1 MRRSELERFL
11 LESLDDD
18 RLSRGERQVLKA
30 LLAELD
36 PDDHEQQVLLHRAFE
51 LAQERLF
58 DGRDR
63 VLIDWLEEVV
73 KVLRLSGDP
82 SADGRPAD
90 RVAEA
95 WFTPSK
101 RAVGRLRGLM
111 ANCRHSLD
119 VCVFTITHDD
129 LAEELLNAKQRRV
142 RVRILTDDDKSHDLG
157 SDVSRLSRAGIEVRM
172 DDSPAHMHNKF
183 VVLDER
189 LLVTGSFNW
198 TRSAATAN
206 QESFIV
212 TDDPTLVSAHL
223 KEFERLWIQFANG

>member
-11 LESLDDD
+11 LQSLDDD
-18 RLSRGERQVLKA
+18 RLSRGERQVLQA

-36 PDDHEQQVLLHRAFE
+36 PDTHEQQVLLHRAFA
-51 LAQERLF
+51 LAAERLF

-63 VLIDWLEEVV
+63 VLVDWLEEVV
-73 KVLRLSGDP
+73 KVLRPTQETAAGGG
-82 SADGRPAD
+82 AE

-95 WFTPSK
+95 WFTPSR
-101 RAVGRLRGLM
+101 RAIGRLRGLM
-111 ANCRHSLD
+111 ANCRHRLD

-129 LAEELLNAKQRRV
+129 LAEELLMAQRRKV
-142 RVRILTDDDKSHDLG
+142 AVRILTDDEKSHDLG
-157 SDVSRLSRAGIEVRM
+157 SDVHRLERAGIEVRM

-212 TDDPTLVSAHL
+212 TDEPALVGAHL
-223 KEFERLWIQFANG
+223 EEFERLWAQFASG